1 MKAACIIPARFQS
14 TRFPGKPLAEIQGYP
29 MVRWVYERALAADV
43 FESVLIA
50 TDDDR
55 IVAAV
60 DTFGGRAVMTPS
72 DLPSGTDRVA
82 FVAENMDVDVI
93 INLQGDEP
101 LVRHELLR
109 ELYRVFENDD
119 VLMATPVK
127 RVSSGEELFNPNLV
141 RVVVDK
147 NGDALY
153 FTRAVI
159 PFNRDEDEKDRWPDH
174 FGYLQHIGIYA
185 YRKDFLLK
193 VANLPESNLEK
204 IEKLEQLRVLEHG
217 FPIRTVMTDYD
228 SMSVD
233 TPEDLVKL
241 KNYIQKNNLTVKP

>member
-14 TRFPGKPLAEIQGYP
+14 SRFPGKPLAEIQGYP
-29 MVRWVYERALAADV
+29 MIRWVYERALAADV
-43 FESVLIA
+43 FVDVLIA
-50 TDDDR
+50 TDDER

-60 DTFGGRAVMTPS
+60 TNFSGQAVMTPS

-101 LVRHELLR
+101 LVRPELLR
-109 ELYRVFENDD
+109 KLCSVFDNDE

-127 RVSSGEELFNPNLV
+127 RVSSGEALFNPNLA

-147 NGDALY
+147 NGNALY

-159 PFNRDEDEKDRWPDH
+159 PFNRDEDEKDRWQHYFD
-174 FGYLQHIGIYA
+174 YLQHIGIYA

-193 VANLPESNLEK
+193 FARLPEGNLEK

-241 KNYIQKNNLTVKP
+241 NNYIQEYNLNVKP